1 MELKKVVNQ
10 EKKDYAKKGEVSK
23 KELKSF
29 VPNKWVV
36 ASAAGL
42 TVLFYSSPRF
52 SINSIGVVIGC
63 ISVIQPGTVIVNL
76 TPIHKILD
84 TINAFS
90 TILAAVSGFVFV
102 IYIFSYGFVKVFKK
116 DKNLDE
122 ATKKQ
127 NVKTLKVLGVV
138 FIILLIAAFGTA
150 MILETDNPIFYEGG
164 VPRYNEGNMYK

>member
-63 ISVIQPGTVIVNL
+63 ISIIQPGTVIVNL

-84 TINAFS
+84 TINSFS
-90 TILAAVSGFVFV
+90 AYMATLSGIVFV
-102 IYIFSYGFVKVFKK
+102 AFAISYGFFKISKK

-122 ATKKQ
+122 TTKKD
-127 NVKTLKVLGVV
+127 NIKTLKVLGII
-138 FIILLIAAFGTA
+138 FIILLIVTFGTA
-150 MILETDNPIFYEGG
+150 MILETDNPVFYEGG
-164 VPRYNEGNMYK
+164 VPKYNEGNMYK